1 MDRLCSPGSTMA
13 FAQQDVACLAL
24 SWPSWGFGRLARS
37 SGSLEC
43 PRSPCWRTYN
53 LASLKIGSP
62 PTALTVSAA
71 NVGRWERTPLTQL
84 CCLTNPRAQARLS
97 QARRRCRSGYCFR
110 GKGSMHGG
118 QPSCGYGASSSH
130 QPGVGLFCGTMYNPT
145 PPPTPPPKKGWS
157 LMCACVFSDQAFT
170 DLPSNTHL

>member
-1 MDRLCSPGSTMA
+1 MLPA
-13 FAQQDVACLAL
+13 YLAVL
-24 SWPSWGFGRLARS
+24 SFPC
-37 SGSLEC
+37 C
-43 PRSPCWRTYN
+43 PLLPSPCTLLTTLSTLSPAVHATPRTV
-53 LASLKIGSP
+53 GSP

-118 QPSCGYGASSSH
+118 QPSCGYGATSSH

-145 PPPTPPPKKGWS
+145 PPPPSKEGLATHVRVCFQRPS
-157 LMCACVFSDQAFT
+157 L
-170 DLPSNTHL
+170 H